1 MISNGRRAMQMSA
14 DIEFYVRRERQER
27 QLAERARDTDGR
39 RVHLELAR
47 CYAQLIA
54 DAGEG
59 NDRSDP
65 A

>member
-1 MISNGRRAMQMSA
+1 MQIST
-14 DIEFYVRRERQER
+14 DIEFYAQRERQER
-27 QLAERARDTDGR
+27 QLADRSQCSDGR

-54 DAGEG
+54 ESEDDGDEAMASPGH
-59 NDRSDP
+59 

>member
-1 MISNGRRAMQMSA
+1 MQMSA
-14 DIEFYVRRERQER
+14 DMEFYIRRERQER
-27 QLAERARDTDGR
+27 QLADRARDTDGR

-54 DAGEG
+54 DAGG
-59 NDRSDP
+59 ATATASPDH

>member
-1 MISNGRRAMQMSA
+1 MQMSA
-14 DIEFYVRRERQER
+14 DLEFYIRRERQER
-27 QLAERARDTDGR
+27 QLADRARDTDGR

-54 DAGEG
+54 DSGGAAATASP
-59 NDRSDP
+59 DH